1 MASIEPIKSPP
12 TWEECMEL
20 LDRLPSLPLDERMEA
35 IERLVRNSSP
45 GIRERALRVGAAV
58 LSDDKL
64 TEYLRNDEDA
74 VLRNA
79 GLEIFKMRG
88 GRSFPLALRLLKDP
102 DDDVA
107 LQAVLILDHLRDP
120 RALEPLRT
128 VLDHNDTNVTQAALL
143 AMGKLGDA
151 RCIPDLLP
159 FLEGDPWL
167 QMASVQALGDLR
179 SPLAVKP
186 LSGLLTD
193 LLVGSLAAEAMARV
207 GGPAAFR
214 ALAAHWLAYREQ
226 LETESMLGLLAHV
239 LEGLSQA
246 PSAEEGLVESL
257 AAHLGDP
264 SPDARSAAARC
275 LLSLGPTAWDE
286 RALDALTAAQPPG
299 GGSLPACLT
308 RRPDLIAA
316 LLARTGELRAW
327 GFELAARHPRAIPAE
342 AFFATLPEAAEA
354 PDLLDPIVQALAR
367 FRHPELGG
375 ALLSLYLRLPA
386 EARGALAPVIKSHAR
401 ELRQAL
407 DERRDVDAA
416 DRLVLA
422 ARLGKPAREVARE
435 LQELPPAGRP
445 AAVAQLEELKPVLRL
460 LPWEQWIEEAP
471 DVYTDLAAEAASRA
485 ELRELLPALRARAGT
500 TSTPALIRAFGSLR
514 DRESVPLLLALLE
527 SGRALRP
534 LVLESL
540 GRIGG
545 PEARAALRAATGS
558 LDRVDARIAFKAL
571 SVCAAEDDDVL
582 FRDAVGDPDW
592 YIRLAC
598 ADVLGRFVRPENM
611 AALARLAGDPVP
623 AVAHRALSY
632 LEG

>member
-500 TSTPALIRAFGSLR
+500 TSTPALIRAFGSL
-514 DRESVPLLLALLE
+514 
-527 SGRALRP
+527 
-534 LVLESL
+534 
-540 GRIGG
+540 
-545 PEARAALRAATGS
+545 
-558 LDRVDARIAFKAL
+558 
-571 SVCAAEDDDVL
+571 
-582 FRDAVGDPDW
+582 
-592 YIRLAC
+592 
-598 ADVLGRFVRPENM
+598 
-611 AALARLAGDPVP
+611 
-623 AVAHRALSY
+623 
-632 LEG
+632 